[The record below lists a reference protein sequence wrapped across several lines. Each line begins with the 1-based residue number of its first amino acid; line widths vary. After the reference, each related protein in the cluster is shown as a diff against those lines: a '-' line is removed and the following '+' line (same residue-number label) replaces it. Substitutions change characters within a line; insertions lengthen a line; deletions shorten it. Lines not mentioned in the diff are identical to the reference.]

1 MSGLSDL
8 VSFIP
13 SVGSYLVNDAQNK
26 EHMALQYRYST
37 ALAAQQ
43 NQANIDMWNRNNQYN
58 SPLQQM
64 ARLKAAG
71 LNPQLAYG
79 TMPQSDAPAMVGGS
93 TPVSQASPLSGTDLN
108 QAALLNA
115 QKENIEAD
123 TANKLKD
130 IDVKGSQITLNSAN
144 ARLLAKQYDWTDKQL
159 DLADK
164 QIESIDQQNA
174 ESQKRIEEMT
184 QNIKLLKAN
193 TDKSEY
199 EAFSAYVDSLFAQLE
214 HSAAYKESLARANL
228 SKSEAKRI
236 ITLLPFEQNE
246 LDQHTRNMKKEQ
258 VLLVQAIKTGKISAD
273 VASKYSSFLE
283 FLTMWREMQGIVQ
296 MLPIKVK

>member
-1 MSGLSDL
+1 MAGLSEL
-8 VSFIP
+8 VSFLP
-13 SVGSYLVNDAQNK
+13 TLGSFFVNDAQNK
-26 EHMALQYRYST
+26 ENMALQYRYSS
-37 ALAAQQ
+37 ALASQQ
-43 NQANIDMWNRNNQYN
+43 NQANVDMWNRNNEYN

-64 ARLKAAG
+64 ARFKAAG

-79 TMPQSDAPAMVGGS
+79 NMPQSDAPAMVGGS
-93 TPVSQASPLSGTDLN
+93 TPISQASPLSGTDMN

-123 TANKLKD
+123 TADKLKD
-130 IDVKGSQITLNSAN
+130 LDVKGSQISLNSAN
-144 ARLLAKQYDWTDKQL
+144 ARLLAKQYDWTEKQL
-159 DLADK
+159 EVADK

-174 ESQKRIEEMT
+174 ESQKRVEEMT

-193 TDKSEY
+193 TDKTEY

-214 HSAAYKESLARANL
+214 HSAAYKESLSRANL
-228 SKSEAKRI
+228 SNAEAKRI
-236 ITLLPFEQNE
+236 VTLLPFEQNE
-246 LDQHTRNMKKEQ
+246 IDQHTRNMKKEQ
-258 VLLVQAIKTGKISAD
+258 VLLIQAIKTGKIPAD
-273 VASKYSSFLE
+273 IASKFPNFLE